1 MRSESSG
8 LREQITG
15 SRHLRRC
22 RPFEENDRPVG
33 TSGERCRLGKES
45 SVHQRNREIR
55 VRLSFDDDP
64 IIDEVVTDRETF
76 HANLE
81 VAASACEIEQ
91 CSVSFGNVDA
101 KPPMPCHVR
110 GADTALGSSI
120 VGGDVNHLEGKTKG
134 PQSGETINESCKL
147 PRRLRASA

>member
-1 MRSESSG
+1 VG
-8 LREQITG
+8 VNV
-15 SRHLRRC
+15 RHLRRC
-22 RPFEENDRPVG
+22 GPFEENDRPVG
-33 TSGERCRLGKES
+33 TSRERCRLGKES
-45 SVHQRNREIR
+45 SIHQRRREIR

-64 IIDEVVTDRETF
+64 IINEVVTDSETF

-91 CSVSFGNVDA
+91 CGVSFGSVDA

-110 GADTALGSSI
+110 GADTALGTSI
-120 VGGDVNHLEGKTKG
+120 VGGDVHHLEGKTKG
-134 PQSGETINESCKL
+134 PQSGETINESCKS